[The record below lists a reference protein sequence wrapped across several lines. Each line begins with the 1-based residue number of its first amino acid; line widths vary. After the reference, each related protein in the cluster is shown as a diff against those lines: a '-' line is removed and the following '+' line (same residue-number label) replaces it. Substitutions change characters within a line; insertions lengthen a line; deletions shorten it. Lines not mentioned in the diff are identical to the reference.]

1 MPSVHAFAN
10 MADDEDNN
18 ENETFENA
26 ISLLRQAESLL
37 SATAR
42 RPGNNDTPQVIVS
55 SSNQTNASNRS
66 VENLQNRS
74 LANFRALFARYP
86 ASTGSRSRS
95 ATQAPPK
102 RGQMVR
108 L

>member
-10 MADDEDNN
+10 MADDKDNN

-42 RPGNNDTPQVIVS
+42 SPGSNDTPQVIVS
-55 SSNQTNASNRS
+55 SSNQTNASNS
-66 VENLQNRS
+66 SSENLQNRS
-74 LANFRALFARYP
+74 LANFRA
-86 ASTGSRSRS
+86 
-95 ATQAPPK
+95 
-102 RGQMVR
+102 
-108 L
+108 